1 MKNFKGYIETD
12 QFKIGCT
19 GQTVY
24 IYDKDGNEVK
34 KFKDLIYAYAS
45 AVSPLGDLLIV
56 KSTEGRLAVYS
67 LKTLSLIK
75 KFRFSKVNY
84 AQDDGFCFSPDGKYF
99 INIERHIDDL
109 HSAISVYDTW
119 DFSLV
124 SRHMLPED
132 ESVDCIECSDSE
144 YYVLGCFRLEYDV
157 EYFVAKFKDFSV
169 ADKVK
174 ITSREYDFLY
184 LQLMSNRGYPLTEKE
199 NSKYLDLF
207 KNAKYVRLVDLW
219 KTRK

>member
-1 MKNFKGYIETD
+1 
-12 QFKIGCT
+12 
-19 GQTVY
+19 
-24 IYDKDGNEVK
+24 
-34 KFKDLIYAYAS
+34 
-45 AVSPLGDLLIV
+45 
-56 KSTEGRLAVYS
+56 
-67 LKTLSLIK
+67 
-75 KFRFSKVNY
+75 
-84 AQDDGFCFSPDGKYF
+84 
-99 INIERHIDDL
+99 
-109 HSAISVYDTW
+109 
-119 DFSLV
+119 
-124 SRHMLPED
+124 MLPED

-144 YYVLGCFRLEYDV
+144 YYVLGSFRLEYDV

-207 KNAKYVRLVDLW
+207 KNAKYARLVDLW